1 MFLNLLSKEEK
12 QNFINLAIIAA
23 NINGSFETEEKELI
37 KGYQREM
44 DISKE
49 SIVLDSNDNEE
60 SVFHFFAASEKSHKK
75 IVLFEI
81 IGLLTCD
88 SSFDE
93 KEKDFVFRLSKAI
106 GLSADDVDTL
116 SQFALRYS
124 DIVIDI
130 ADSIFAP

>member
-44 DISKE
+44 DISME